1 MGLEK
6 VRYNDS
12 CILHTLDILYMISK
26 IPKAMTEKIRCRTPF
41 RELEVGVNLTGNY
54 IERSS

>member
-1 MGLEK
+1 
-6 VRYNDS
+6 
-12 CILHTLDILYMISK
+12 MISK